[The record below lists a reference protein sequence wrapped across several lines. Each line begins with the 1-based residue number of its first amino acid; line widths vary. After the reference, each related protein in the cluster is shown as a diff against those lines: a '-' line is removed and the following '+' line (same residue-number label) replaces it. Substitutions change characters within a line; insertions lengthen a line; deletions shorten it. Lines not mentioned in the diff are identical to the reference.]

1 MSEDQK
7 KQLES
12 RLWDIARSTF
22 MTDIPMIKFFLRRI
36 L

>member
-12 RLWDIARSTF
+12 RLWDIANTSPLTNY
-22 MTDIPMIKFFLRRI
+22 TMIKLC
-36 L
+36 